1 MKKINYLIT
10 IIISVCFFNIK
21 GQNNVADFENLTLT
35 PESYWNGSDSSGIS
49 LANKYISKFV
59 AGNISFSNTWNS
71 NYSYWSDGWIYS
83 NTSDSVTS
91 GSTNISSCIV
101 GNGANNSSNYS
112 IGKNKVYFNIDTS
125 GNSLPIDGIYVT
137 NTTYAHNSMRDGDAF
152 AKKFTNADQDYYKLL
167 ITSFNN
173 GTDVDTVEFFLADF
187 THLDSLQDYI
197 VNDWKYVDLSSLGL
211 VDSIKFS
218 LVSSDIGQF
227 GMNTPAFFALDDI
240 IINGANVGDFE
251 DLSLSTE
258 SYWDGSDLSGIHNNS
273 LFYNSFNSGTYSFA
287 NIYDTTY
294 GSIYGSW
301 SDGWSYSNMTDSST
315 SGYTN
320 LFSAKAGSGFN
331 SPNYSLGTTNST
343 IVFNQP
349 MPLNIMVCNTTYS
362 HNSMRDGD
370 AFAKKFTNADK
381 DSFVLDIYGFF
392 NGIIIDS
399 SHFYLADFTH
409 IDSTLDF
416 IVNDWQSVSLGSNIY
431 DSVQFNLTSSDIG
444 NFGMNTPA
452 YFCIDNI
459 NGKTNYGFENL
470 SLDTNSFF
478 DGSDLSGDPDNPD
491 YSANFSSAN
500 CSFDNIWN
508 TKYDYWKSGWSYSN
522 MTDSLNSVILN
533 PYSTKAGSGYGGSEN
548 YVIGKSGSYL
558 TYNSPVEFTAFISN
572 NTYTANSMRDGDQF
586 AKKFT
591 NADKD
596 YLKLHFHGYLNGTLI
611 DSSMVYLADF
621 THTDSTLDYI
631 VNVTPGFDWQL
642 IGIPTNNVDSVVFK
656 LESSD
661 VGVFGMNTPD
671 FYCMDNVGSYPL
683 STNEISENKFSI
695 YPNPASNH
703 IKLKNIDNSSNYT
716 VSIFDLFGKKIIYN
730 LINPEYINISNL
742 PKGQYLLRIK
752 SEKGITNE
760 RLLKI

>member
-49 LANKYISKFV
+49 LATKYTSKFV
-59 AGNISFSNTWNS
+59 AGNITFSNTWNS
-71 NYSYWSDGWIYS
+71 NWNYWSDGWMYS

-91 GSTNISSCIV
+91 GSSNISSCIV
-101 GNGANNSSNYS
+101 GKGANNSSNYS

-125 GNSLPIDGIYVT
+125 GNRFPIDGIYVT
-137 NTTYAHNSMRDGDAF
+137 NTTYAHNSMRDGDQF

-211 VDSIKFS
+211 IDSIKFS
-218 LVSSDIGQF
+218 LESSDIGQF
-227 GMNTPAFFALDDI
+227 GMNTPAFFA
-240 IINGANVGDFE
+240 
-251 DLSLSTE
+251 
-258 SYWDGSDLSGIHNNS
+258 
-273 LFYNSFNSGTYSFA
+273 
-287 NIYDTTY
+287 
-294 GSIYGSW
+294 
-301 SDGWSYSNMTDSST
+301 
-315 SGYTN
+315 
-320 LFSAKAGSGFN
+320 
-331 SPNYSLGTTNST
+331 
-343 IVFNQP
+343 
-349 MPLNIMVCNTTYS
+349 
-362 HNSMRDGD
+362 
-370 AFAKKFTNADK
+370 
-381 DSFVLDIYGFF
+381 
-392 NGIIIDS
+392 
-399 SHFYLADFTH
+399 
-409 IDSTLDF
+409 
-416 IVNDWQSVSLGSNIY
+416 
-431 DSVQFNLTSSDIG
+431 
-444 NFGMNTPA
+444 
-452 YFCIDNI
+452 IDNI
-459 NGKTNYGFENL
+459 KQGLNIFDFENL

-500 CSFDNIWN
+500 CSFNNIWN
-508 TKYDYWKSGWSYSN
+508 TKYDDWKSGWSYSN

-586 AKKFT
+586 AKRFT

-611 DSSMVYLADF
+611 DSSMAYLADF
-621 THTDSTLDYI
+621 THADSTLDYI

-661 VGVFGMNTPD
+661 VGAFGMNTPD

-683 STNEISENKFSI
+683 STNEISENNFSI
-695 YPNPASNH
+695 YPNPASKH
-703 IKLKNIDNSSNYT
+703 INLKNIDNVSNYS

-730 LINPEYINISNL
+730 LVNPEYINISNL
-742 PKGQYLLRIK
+742 PKGQYLIRIK

>member
-49 LANKYISKFV
+49 LATKYTSKFV
-59 AGNISFSNTWNS
+59 AGNITFSNTWNS
-71 NYSYWSDGWIYS
+71 NWNYWSDGWMYS

-91 GSTNISSCIV
+91 GSSNISSCV
-101 GNGANNSSNYS
+101 AGKGANNSSNYS

-125 GNSLPIDGIYVT
+125 GNRFPIDGIYVT
-137 NTTYAHNSMRDGDAF
+137 NTTYAHNSMRDGDQF

-211 VDSIKFS
+211 IDSIKFS
-218 LVSSDIGQF
+218 LESSDIGQF
-227 GMNTPAFFALDDI
+227 GMNTPAFFA
-240 IINGANVGDFE
+240 
-251 DLSLSTE
+251 
-258 SYWDGSDLSGIHNNS
+258 
-273 LFYNSFNSGTYSFA
+273 
-287 NIYDTTY
+287 
-294 GSIYGSW
+294 
-301 SDGWSYSNMTDSST
+301 
-315 SGYTN
+315 
-320 LFSAKAGSGFN
+320 
-331 SPNYSLGTTNST
+331 
-343 IVFNQP
+343 
-349 MPLNIMVCNTTYS
+349 
-362 HNSMRDGD
+362 
-370 AFAKKFTNADK
+370 
-381 DSFVLDIYGFF
+381 
-392 NGIIIDS
+392 
-399 SHFYLADFTH
+399 
-409 IDSTLDF
+409 
-416 IVNDWQSVSLGSNIY
+416 
-431 DSVQFNLTSSDIG
+431 
-444 NFGMNTPA
+444 
-452 YFCIDNI
+452 IDNI
-459 NGKTNYGFENL
+459 KQGLNIFDFENL

-500 CSFDNIWN
+500 CSFNNIWN
-508 TKYDYWKSGWSYSN
+508 TKYDDWKSGWSYSN

-558 TYNSPVEFTAFISN
+558 IFNSPVEFTAFISN

-586 AKKFT
+586 AKRFT

-611 DSSMVYLADF
+611 DSSMAYLADF
-621 THTDSTLDYI
+621 THADSTLDYI

-661 VGVFGMNTPD
+661 VGAYGMNTPD

-683 STNEISENKFSI
+683 STNEISENNFSI
-695 YPNPASNH
+695 YPNPASKH
-703 IKLKNIDNSSNYT
+703 INLKNIDNVSNYS

-730 LINPEYINISNL
+730 LVNPEYINISNL
-742 PKGQYLLRIK
+742 PKGQYLIRIK

>member
-1 MKKINYLIT
+1 MKKINYLMT
-10 IIISVCFFNIK
+10 IIIFVTNYNIN
-21 GQNNVADFENLTLT
+21 GQNNVAGFENLTLS
-35 PESYWNGSDSSGIS
+35 PESYWDGSDSSGNS
-49 LANKYISKFV
+49 LASKYTSKFLI
-59 AGNISFSNTWNS
+59 GNITLSNIWNS

-83 NTSDSVTS
+83 NTSDDTTS
-91 GSTNISSCIV
+91 GSSNISSCIA
-101 GNGANNSSNYS
+101 GKGANNSSNYS
-112 IGKNKVYFNIDTS
+112 IGKNKSFFNIDTS

-137 NTTYAHNSMRDGDAF
+137 NTTYAHNSMRDGDVF

-173 GTDVDTVEFFLADF
+173 GNDVDTVEFFLADF

-197 VNDWKYVDLSSLGL
+197 VNDWQYVDLSSLGL

-218 LVSSDIGQF
+218 LISSDIGQF
-227 GMNTPAFFALDDI
+227 GMNTPAFFA
-240 IINGANVGDFE
+240 
-251 DLSLSTE
+251 
-258 SYWDGSDLSGIHNNS
+258 
-273 LFYNSFNSGTYSFA
+273 
-287 NIYDTTY
+287 
-294 GSIYGSW
+294 
-301 SDGWSYSNMTDSST
+301 
-315 SGYTN
+315 
-320 LFSAKAGSGFN
+320 
-331 SPNYSLGTTNST
+331 
-343 IVFNQP
+343 
-349 MPLNIMVCNTTYS
+349 
-362 HNSMRDGD
+362 
-370 AFAKKFTNADK
+370 
-381 DSFVLDIYGFF
+381 
-392 NGIIIDS
+392 
-399 SHFYLADFTH
+399 
-409 IDSTLDF
+409 
-416 IVNDWQSVSLGSNIY
+416 
-431 DSVQFNLTSSDIG
+431 
-444 NFGMNTPA
+444 
-452 YFCIDNI
+452 IDNI
-459 NGKTNYGFENL
+459 KQGLNIFDFENL

-491 YSANFSSAN
+491 YSAIFSSGD
-500 CSFDNIWN
+500 CSFNNIWN
-508 TKYDYWKSGWSYSN
+508 TQYDYWKSGWSYSN

-591 NADKD
+591 NADND

-661 VGVFGMNTPD
+661 VGAFGMNTPD
-671 FYCMDNVGSYPL
+671 FYCMDNVGNYPL
-683 STNEISENKFSI
+683 STNVISENKFSI
-695 YPNPASNH
+695 YPNPASNY
-703 IKLKNIDNSSNYT
+703 INLKNIDNNSNYT

>member
-91 GSTNISSCIV
+91 GLSNISSCIV

-112 IGKNKVYFNIDTS
+112 IGKNKVYFNVDTS

-227 GMNTPAFFALDDI
+227 GMNTPAFFA
-240 IINGANVGDFE
+240 
-251 DLSLSTE
+251 
-258 SYWDGSDLSGIHNNS
+258 
-273 LFYNSFNSGTYSFA
+273 
-287 NIYDTTY
+287 
-294 GSIYGSW
+294 
-301 SDGWSYSNMTDSST
+301 
-315 SGYTN
+315 
-320 LFSAKAGSGFN
+320 
-331 SPNYSLGTTNST
+331 
-343 IVFNQP
+343 
-349 MPLNIMVCNTTYS
+349 
-362 HNSMRDGD
+362 
-370 AFAKKFTNADK
+370 
-381 DSFVLDIYGFF
+381 
-392 NGIIIDS
+392 
-399 SHFYLADFTH
+399 
-409 IDSTLDF
+409 
-416 IVNDWQSVSLGSNIY
+416 
-431 DSVQFNLTSSDIG
+431 
-444 NFGMNTPA
+444 
-452 YFCIDNI
+452 IDNI
-459 NGKTNYGFENL
+459 KQGLNFYDFENL

-596 YLKLHFHGYLNGTLI
+596 YLKLHFHGYLNGTII

-621 THTDSTLDYI
+621 THTDSSLDYI

-661 VGVFGMNTPD
+661 VGAFGMNTPD

>member
-49 LANKYISKFV
+49 LATKYTSKFV
-59 AGNISFSNTWNS
+59 AGNITFSNTWNS
-71 NYSYWSDGWIYS
+71 NWNYWSDGWMYS

-91 GSTNISSCIV
+91 GSSNISSCIV
-101 GNGANNSSNYS
+101 GKGANNSSNYS

-125 GNSLPIDGIYVT
+125 GNRFPIDGIYVT
-137 NTTYAHNSMRDGDAF
+137 NTTYAHNSMRDGDQF

-211 VDSIKFS
+211 IDSIKFS
-218 LVSSDIGQF
+218 LESSDIGQF
-227 GMNTPAFFALDDI
+227 GMNTPAFFA
-240 IINGANVGDFE
+240 
-251 DLSLSTE
+251 
-258 SYWDGSDLSGIHNNS
+258 
-273 LFYNSFNSGTYSFA
+273 
-287 NIYDTTY
+287 
-294 GSIYGSW
+294 
-301 SDGWSYSNMTDSST
+301 
-315 SGYTN
+315 
-320 LFSAKAGSGFN
+320 
-331 SPNYSLGTTNST
+331 
-343 IVFNQP
+343 
-349 MPLNIMVCNTTYS
+349 
-362 HNSMRDGD
+362 
-370 AFAKKFTNADK
+370 
-381 DSFVLDIYGFF
+381 
-392 NGIIIDS
+392 
-399 SHFYLADFTH
+399 
-409 IDSTLDF
+409 
-416 IVNDWQSVSLGSNIY
+416 
-431 DSVQFNLTSSDIG
+431 
-444 NFGMNTPA
+444 
-452 YFCIDNI
+452 IDNI
-459 NGKTNYGFENL
+459 KQGLNIFDFENL

-500 CSFDNIWN
+500 CSFNNIWN
-508 TKYDYWKSGWSYSN
+508 TKYDDWKSGWSYSN

-558 TYNSPVEFTAFISN
+558 IFNSPVEFTAFISN

-596 YLKLHFHGYLNGTLI
+596 YLKLYFYGYLSGTLI

-661 VGVFGMNTPD
+661 VGAFGMNTPD

-683 STNEISENKFSI
+683 STNEISQNKFSI
-695 YPNPASNH
+695 YPNPASKH
-703 IKLKNIDNSSNYT
+703 INLKNIDNVSNYS

-742 PKGQYLLRIK
+742 PKGQYLIRIK

>member
-1 MKKINYLIT
+1 INYLIT
-10 IIISVCFFNIK
+10 IIISVCFLNIK
-21 GQNNVADFENLTLT
+21 GQNNVADFENLTLS
-35 PESYWNGSDSSGIS
+35 PESYWNGSDSSGFS
-49 LANKYISKFV
+49 LATKYTSKFV

-71 NYSYWSDGWIYS
+71 NWNYWSDGWIYS

-91 GSTNISSCIV
+91 GSTNISSCIA
-101 GNGANNSSNYS
+101 GKGANNSSNYS
-112 IGKNKVYFNIDTS
+112 IGKNKVYFNVDTS

-137 NTTYAHNSMRDGDAF
+137 NTTYSHNSMKDGDQF
-152 AKKFTNADQDYYKLL
+152 AKKFTNADQDYFKLL
-167 ITSFNN
+167 VTSFDN

-227 GMNTPAFFALDDI
+227 GMNTPAFFA
-240 IINGANVGDFE
+240 
-251 DLSLSTE
+251 
-258 SYWDGSDLSGIHNNS
+258 
-273 LFYNSFNSGTYSFA
+273 
-287 NIYDTTY
+287 
-294 GSIYGSW
+294 
-301 SDGWSYSNMTDSST
+301 
-315 SGYTN
+315 
-320 LFSAKAGSGFN
+320 
-331 SPNYSLGTTNST
+331 
-343 IVFNQP
+343 
-349 MPLNIMVCNTTYS
+349 
-362 HNSMRDGD
+362 
-370 AFAKKFTNADK
+370 
-381 DSFVLDIYGFF
+381 
-392 NGIIIDS
+392 
-399 SHFYLADFTH
+399 
-409 IDSTLDF
+409 
-416 IVNDWQSVSLGSNIY
+416 
-431 DSVQFNLTSSDIG
+431 
-444 NFGMNTPA
+444 
-452 YFCIDNI
+452 IDNI
-459 NGKTNYGFENL
+459 KQGLNFYDFENL

-572 NTYTANSMRDGDQF
+572 NTYTANSIGDGDQF

-661 VGVFGMNTPD
+661 VGAFGMNTPD

-683 STNEISENKFSI
+683 STNEILENKFSI

-703 IKLKNIDNSSNYT
+703 INLKNIDNSSNYT

-752 SEKGITNE
+752 SKKGITNE

>member
-21 GQNNVADFENLTLT
+21 GQINVADFENLTLS

-49 LANKYISKFV
+49 LATKYTSKFM
-59 AGNISFSNTWNS
+59 AGNITFSNTWNS
-71 NYSYWSDGWIYS
+71 NWNYWSDGWIYS
-83 NTSDSVTS
+83 NNSDSVTS
-91 GSTNISSCIV
+91 GLSNISSCV
-101 GNGANNSSNYS
+101 AGKGANNSSNYS
-112 IGKNKVYFNIDTS
+112 IGKNKVYFNVDTS

-152 AKKFTNADQDYYKLL
+152 AKKFTNSDQDYYKLL

-227 GMNTPAFFALDDI
+227 GMNTPAFFA
-240 IINGANVGDFE
+240 
-251 DLSLSTE
+251 
-258 SYWDGSDLSGIHNNS
+258 
-273 LFYNSFNSGTYSFA
+273 
-287 NIYDTTY
+287 
-294 GSIYGSW
+294 
-301 SDGWSYSNMTDSST
+301 
-315 SGYTN
+315 
-320 LFSAKAGSGFN
+320 
-331 SPNYSLGTTNST
+331 
-343 IVFNQP
+343 
-349 MPLNIMVCNTTYS
+349 
-362 HNSMRDGD
+362 
-370 AFAKKFTNADK
+370 
-381 DSFVLDIYGFF
+381 
-392 NGIIIDS
+392 
-399 SHFYLADFTH
+399 
-409 IDSTLDF
+409 
-416 IVNDWQSVSLGSNIY
+416 
-431 DSVQFNLTSSDIG
+431 
-444 NFGMNTPA
+444 
-452 YFCIDNI
+452 IDNI
-459 NGKTNYGFENL
+459 KQGLNIFDFENL

-522 MTDSLNSVILN
+522 MTDSLNSIILN

-558 TYNSPVEFTAFISN
+558 IYNSPVEFTAFISN

-596 YLKLHFHGYLNGTLI
+596 YLKLYFHGYLNGTLI

-661 VGVFGMNTPD
+661 VGAFGMNTPD

-695 YPNPASNH
+695 YPNPASKH
-703 IKLKNIDNSSNYT
+703 INLKNIANVSNYS

-752 SEKGITNE
+752 SKNGITNE

>member
-21 GQNNVADFENLTLT
+21 GQNNVADFENLTLS
-35 PESYWNGSDSSGIS
+35 PESYWDGSDSSGIS
-49 LANKYISKFV
+49 LATKYTSKFV
-59 AGNISFSNTWNS
+59 AGNITFSNTWNS
-71 NYSYWSDGWIYS
+71 NWNYWSDGWIYS
-83 NTSDSVTS
+83 NNSDSVTS
-91 GSTNISSCIV
+91 GLSNISSCV
-101 GNGANNSSNYS
+101 AGKGANNSSNYS
-112 IGKNKVYFNIDTS
+112 IGKNKVYFNVDNS

-137 NTTYAHNSMRDGDAF
+137 NTTYAHNSMRDGDVF
-152 AKKFTNADQDYYKLL
+152 AKKFTNTDQDYYKLL

-227 GMNTPAFFALDDI
+227 GMNTPAFFA
-240 IINGANVGDFE
+240 
-251 DLSLSTE
+251 
-258 SYWDGSDLSGIHNNS
+258 
-273 LFYNSFNSGTYSFA
+273 
-287 NIYDTTY
+287 
-294 GSIYGSW
+294 
-301 SDGWSYSNMTDSST
+301 
-315 SGYTN
+315 
-320 LFSAKAGSGFN
+320 
-331 SPNYSLGTTNST
+331 
-343 IVFNQP
+343 
-349 MPLNIMVCNTTYS
+349 
-362 HNSMRDGD
+362 
-370 AFAKKFTNADK
+370 
-381 DSFVLDIYGFF
+381 
-392 NGIIIDS
+392 
-399 SHFYLADFTH
+399 
-409 IDSTLDF
+409 
-416 IVNDWQSVSLGSNIY
+416 
-431 DSVQFNLTSSDIG
+431 
-444 NFGMNTPA
+444 
-452 YFCIDNI
+452 IDNI
-459 NGKTNYGFENL
+459 KQGLNIFDFENL

-491 YSANFSSAN
+491 YSAIFSSGD
-500 CSFDNIWN
+500 CSFNNIWN

-661 VGVFGMNTPD
+661 VGAFGMNTPD
-671 FYCMDNVGSYPL
+671 FYCMDNVGNYPL
-683 STNEISENKFSI
+683 STNVISENKFSI
-695 YPNPASNH
+695 YPNPAAELITLNP
-703 IKLKNIDNSSNYT
+703 LNNSLNYT
-716 VSIFDLFGKKIIYN
+716 VAIYDMFGKVVVNN
-730 LINPEYINISNL
+730 LTNPNHINISKL

-752 SEKGITNE
+752 SETGITNE

>member
-1 MKKINYLIT
+1 
-10 IIISVCFFNIK
+10 
-21 GQNNVADFENLTLT
+21 
-35 PESYWNGSDSSGIS
+35 
-49 LANKYISKFV
+49 
-59 AGNISFSNTWNS
+59 
-71 NYSYWSDGWIYS
+71 
-83 NTSDSVTS
+83 
-91 GSTNISSCIV
+91 
-101 GNGANNSSNYS
+101 
-112 IGKNKVYFNIDTS
+112 
-125 GNSLPIDGIYVT
+125 
-137 NTTYAHNSMRDGDAF
+137 
-152 AKKFTNADQDYYKLL
+152 
-167 ITSFNN
+167 
-173 GTDVDTVEFFLADF
+173 
-187 THLDSLQDYI
+187 
-197 VNDWKYVDLSSLGL
+197 
-211 VDSIKFS
+211 
-218 LVSSDIGQF
+218 
-227 GMNTPAFFALDDI
+227 MNTPAFFAIDNIKQGL
-240 IINGANVGDFE
+240 
-251 DLSLSTE
+251 
-258 SYWDGSDLSGIHNNS
+258 
-273 LFYNSFNSGTYSFA
+273 
-287 NIYDTTY
+287 NIYD
-294 GSIYGSW
+294 
-301 SDGWSYSNMTDSST
+301 
-315 SGYTN
+315 
-320 LFSAKAGSGFN
+320 
-331 SPNYSLGTTNST
+331 
-343 IVFNQP
+343 
-349 MPLNIMVCNTTYS
+349 
-362 HNSMRDGD
+362 
-370 AFAKKFTNADK
+370 
-381 DSFVLDIYGFF
+381 
-392 NGIIIDS
+392 
-399 SHFYLADFTH
+399 
-409 IDSTLDF
+409 
-416 IVNDWQSVSLGSNIY
+416 
-431 DSVQFNLTSSDIG
+431 
-444 NFGMNTPA
+444 
-452 YFCIDNI
+452 
-459 NGKTNYGFENL
+459 FENL

-661 VGVFGMNTPD
+661 VGAFGMNTPD

-703 IKLKNIDNSSNYT
+703 INLKNIDNISNYT

>member
-21 GQNNVADFENLTLT
+21 GQNNVADFENLSLS

-49 LANKYISKFV
+49 LANKYISKFE
-59 AGNISFSNTWNS
+59 AGNITFSNTWNS

-91 GSTNISSCIV
+91 GLSNISSCIV
-101 GNGANNSSNYS
+101 GNGTNNSSNYS
-112 IGKNKVYFNIDTS
+112 IGKNKVYINVDTS

-218 LVSSDIGQF
+218 LVSSDIGQS
-227 GMNTPAFFALDDI
+227 GMNTPAFFA
-240 IINGANVGDFE
+240 
-251 DLSLSTE
+251 
-258 SYWDGSDLSGIHNNS
+258 
-273 LFYNSFNSGTYSFA
+273 
-287 NIYDTTY
+287 
-294 GSIYGSW
+294 
-301 SDGWSYSNMTDSST
+301 
-315 SGYTN
+315 
-320 LFSAKAGSGFN
+320 
-331 SPNYSLGTTNST
+331 
-343 IVFNQP
+343 
-349 MPLNIMVCNTTYS
+349 
-362 HNSMRDGD
+362 
-370 AFAKKFTNADK
+370 
-381 DSFVLDIYGFF
+381 
-392 NGIIIDS
+392 
-399 SHFYLADFTH
+399 
-409 IDSTLDF
+409 
-416 IVNDWQSVSLGSNIY
+416 
-431 DSVQFNLTSSDIG
+431 
-444 NFGMNTPA
+444 
-452 YFCIDNI
+452 IDNI
-459 NGKTNYGFENL
+459 KQGLNFYDFENL

-500 CSFDNIWN
+500 CSLDNIWN

-621 THTDSTLDYI
+621 THTDSSLDYI

-661 VGVFGMNTPD
+661 VGAFGMNTPD

>member
-21 GQNNVADFENLTLT
+21 GQNNVADFENLTLA

-49 LANKYISKFV
+49 LATKYTSKFV

-71 NYSYWSDGWIYS
+71 NWNYWSDGWIYS

-101 GNGANNSSNYS
+101 GKGANNSSNYS
-112 IGKNKVYFNIDTS
+112 IGKNKVYFNVDTS
-125 GNSLPIDGIYVT
+125 SNSLPIDGIYVT

-227 GMNTPAFFALDDI
+227 GMNTPAFFA
-240 IINGANVGDFE
+240 
-251 DLSLSTE
+251 
-258 SYWDGSDLSGIHNNS
+258 
-273 LFYNSFNSGTYSFA
+273 
-287 NIYDTTY
+287 
-294 GSIYGSW
+294 
-301 SDGWSYSNMTDSST
+301 
-315 SGYTN
+315 
-320 LFSAKAGSGFN
+320 
-331 SPNYSLGTTNST
+331 
-343 IVFNQP
+343 
-349 MPLNIMVCNTTYS
+349 
-362 HNSMRDGD
+362 
-370 AFAKKFTNADK
+370 
-381 DSFVLDIYGFF
+381 
-392 NGIIIDS
+392 
-399 SHFYLADFTH
+399 
-409 IDSTLDF
+409 
-416 IVNDWQSVSLGSNIY
+416 
-431 DSVQFNLTSSDIG
+431 
-444 NFGMNTPA
+444 
-452 YFCIDNI
+452 IDNI
-459 NGKTNYGFENL
+459 KQGLNFYDFENL

-491 YSANFSSAN
+491 YFANFSSAN

-621 THTDSTLDYI
+621 THADSTLDYI

-661 VGVFGMNTPD
+661 FGAFGMNTPD

-695 YPNPASNH
+695 YPNPASKYIN
-703 IKLKNIDNSSNYT
+703 IKNIDNISNYT

>member
-10 IIISVCFFNIK
+10 IIISVCFLNIK
-21 GQNNVADFENLTLT
+21 GQNNIADFENLTLS
-35 PESYWNGSDSSGIS
+35 PESYWDGSDSSGIS
-49 LANKYISKFV
+49 LATKYTSKFV
-59 AGNISFSNTWNS
+59 SGNITFSNTWNS
-71 NYSYWSDGWIYS
+71 NWNYWSDGWIYS

-91 GSTNISSCIV
+91 GLSNISSCV
-101 GNGANNSSNYS
+101 AGKGANNSSNYS
-112 IGKNKVYFNIDTS
+112 IGKNKVYFNVDTS

-137 NTTYAHNSMRDGDAF
+137 NTTYAHNSMRDGDVF

-227 GMNTPAFFALDDI
+227 GMNTPAFFA
-240 IINGANVGDFE
+240 
-251 DLSLSTE
+251 
-258 SYWDGSDLSGIHNNS
+258 
-273 LFYNSFNSGTYSFA
+273 
-287 NIYDTTY
+287 
-294 GSIYGSW
+294 
-301 SDGWSYSNMTDSST
+301 
-315 SGYTN
+315 
-320 LFSAKAGSGFN
+320 
-331 SPNYSLGTTNST
+331 
-343 IVFNQP
+343 
-349 MPLNIMVCNTTYS
+349 
-362 HNSMRDGD
+362 
-370 AFAKKFTNADK
+370 
-381 DSFVLDIYGFF
+381 
-392 NGIIIDS
+392 
-399 SHFYLADFTH
+399 
-409 IDSTLDF
+409 
-416 IVNDWQSVSLGSNIY
+416 
-431 DSVQFNLTSSDIG
+431 
-444 NFGMNTPA
+444 
-452 YFCIDNI
+452 IDNI
-459 NGKTNYGFENL
+459 KQGLNIFDFENL

-491 YSANFSSAN
+491 YSAIFSSGD
-500 CSFDNIWN
+500 CSFNNIWN
-508 TKYDYWKSGWSYSN
+508 TQYDYWKSGWSYSN

-596 YLKLHFHGYLNGTLI
+596 YLKLHFRGYLNGTLI

-621 THTDSTLDYI
+621 THIDSTLDYI

-661 VGVFGMNTPD
+661 VGAYGMNTPD
-671 FYCMDNVGSYPL
+671 FYCIDNVGNYPL
-683 STNEISENKFSI
+683 STNVISENKFSI

-703 IKLKNIDNSSNYT
+703 INLKNIDNSSNYT

>member
-1 MKKINYLIT
+1 MKKINYLMT
-10 IIISVCFFNIK
+10 IIIFVTNYNIN
-21 GQNNVADFENLTLT
+21 GQNNVADFENLTLS
-35 PESYWNGSDSSGIS
+35 PESYWDGSDSSGNS
-49 LANKYISKFV
+49 LASKYTSKFLV
-59 AGNISFSNTWNS
+59 GNITLSNIWNS

-83 NTSDSVTS
+83 NTSDDTTS
-91 GSTNISSCIV
+91 GSSNISSCIA
-101 GNGANNSSNYS
+101 GKGANNSSNYS
-112 IGKNKVYFNIDTS
+112 IGKNKSFFNIDTS

-137 NTTYAHNSMRDGDAF
+137 NTTYAHNSMRDGDVF

-173 GTDVDTVEFFLADF
+173 GNDVDTVEFFLADF

-197 VNDWKYVDLSSLGL
+197 VNDWQYVDLSSLGL

-218 LVSSDIGQF
+218 LISSDIGQF
-227 GMNTPAFFALDDI
+227 GMNTPAFFA
-240 IINGANVGDFE
+240 
-251 DLSLSTE
+251 
-258 SYWDGSDLSGIHNNS
+258 
-273 LFYNSFNSGTYSFA
+273 
-287 NIYDTTY
+287 
-294 GSIYGSW
+294 
-301 SDGWSYSNMTDSST
+301 
-315 SGYTN
+315 
-320 LFSAKAGSGFN
+320 
-331 SPNYSLGTTNST
+331 
-343 IVFNQP
+343 
-349 MPLNIMVCNTTYS
+349 
-362 HNSMRDGD
+362 
-370 AFAKKFTNADK
+370 
-381 DSFVLDIYGFF
+381 
-392 NGIIIDS
+392 
-399 SHFYLADFTH
+399 
-409 IDSTLDF
+409 
-416 IVNDWQSVSLGSNIY
+416 
-431 DSVQFNLTSSDIG
+431 
-444 NFGMNTPA
+444 
-452 YFCIDNI
+452 IDNI
-459 NGKTNYGFENL
+459 KQGLNIFDFENL

-491 YSANFSSAN
+491 YSAIFSSGD
-500 CSFDNIWN
+500 CSFNNIWN

-548 YVIGKSGSYL
+548 YVIGKNGSYL

-591 NADKD
+591 NADND

-661 VGVFGMNTPD
+661 VGAFGMNTPD
-671 FYCMDNVGSYPL
+671 FYCMDNVGNYPL
-683 STNEISENKFSI
+683 STNVISENKFSI

-703 IKLKNIDNSSNYT
+703 INLKNIDNSSNYT

-730 LINPEYINISNL
+730 LINPDYINISNF

>member
-59 AGNISFSNTWNS
+59 AGNITFSNTWNS
-71 NYSYWSDGWIYS
+71 NYSYWSDGWMYS

-91 GSTNISSCIV
+91 GLSNISSCIV

-227 GMNTPAFFALDDI
+227 GMNTPAFFA
-240 IINGANVGDFE
+240 
-251 DLSLSTE
+251 
-258 SYWDGSDLSGIHNNS
+258 
-273 LFYNSFNSGTYSFA
+273 
-287 NIYDTTY
+287 
-294 GSIYGSW
+294 
-301 SDGWSYSNMTDSST
+301 
-315 SGYTN
+315 
-320 LFSAKAGSGFN
+320 
-331 SPNYSLGTTNST
+331 
-343 IVFNQP
+343 
-349 MPLNIMVCNTTYS
+349 
-362 HNSMRDGD
+362 
-370 AFAKKFTNADK
+370 
-381 DSFVLDIYGFF
+381 
-392 NGIIIDS
+392 
-399 SHFYLADFTH
+399 
-409 IDSTLDF
+409 
-416 IVNDWQSVSLGSNIY
+416 
-431 DSVQFNLTSSDIG
+431 
-444 NFGMNTPA
+444 
-452 YFCIDNI
+452 IDNI
-459 NGKTNYGFENL
+459 KQGLNFYDFENL

-491 YSANFSSAN
+491 YSANFYSAN

-631 VNVTPGFDWQL
+631 VNVNPGFDWQL

-695 YPNPASNH
+695 YPNPASKYIN
-703 IKLKNIDNSSNYT
+703 IKNIDNISNYT

>member
-21 GQNNVADFENLTLT
+21 GQNNVADFENLTLS
-35 PESYWNGSDSSGIS
+35 PESYWDGSDSSGIS
-49 LANKYISKFV
+49 LATKYTSKFV
-59 AGNISFSNTWNS
+59 AGNITFSNTWNS
-71 NYSYWSDGWIYS
+71 NWNYWSDGWIYS
-83 NTSDSVTS
+83 NNSDSVTS
-91 GSTNISSCIV
+91 GLSNISSCV
-101 GNGANNSSNYS
+101 AGKGANNSSNYS
-112 IGKNKVYFNIDTS
+112 IGKNKVYFNVDTS

-137 NTTYAHNSMRDGDAF
+137 NTTYAHNSMRDGDVF
-152 AKKFTNADQDYYKLL
+152 AKKFTNTDQDYYKLL

-227 GMNTPAFFALDDI
+227 GMNTPAFFA
-240 IINGANVGDFE
+240 
-251 DLSLSTE
+251 
-258 SYWDGSDLSGIHNNS
+258 
-273 LFYNSFNSGTYSFA
+273 
-287 NIYDTTY
+287 
-294 GSIYGSW
+294 
-301 SDGWSYSNMTDSST
+301 
-315 SGYTN
+315 
-320 LFSAKAGSGFN
+320 
-331 SPNYSLGTTNST
+331 
-343 IVFNQP
+343 
-349 MPLNIMVCNTTYS
+349 
-362 HNSMRDGD
+362 
-370 AFAKKFTNADK
+370 
-381 DSFVLDIYGFF
+381 
-392 NGIIIDS
+392 
-399 SHFYLADFTH
+399 
-409 IDSTLDF
+409 
-416 IVNDWQSVSLGSNIY
+416 
-431 DSVQFNLTSSDIG
+431 
-444 NFGMNTPA
+444 
-452 YFCIDNI
+452 IDNI
-459 NGKTNYGFENL
+459 KQGLNIFDFENL

-491 YSANFSSAN
+491 YSAIFSSGD
-500 CSFDNIWN
+500 CSFNNIWN

-661 VGVFGMNTPD
+661 VGAFGMNTPD
-671 FYCMDNVGSYPL
+671 FYCMDNVGNYPL
-683 STNEISENKFSI
+683 STNVISENKFSI
-695 YPNPASNH
+695 YPNPAAELITLNP
-703 IKLKNIDNSSNYT
+703 LNNSLNYT
-716 VSIFDLFGKKIIYN
+716 VAIYDMFGKVVVNN
-730 LINPEYINISNL
+730 LTNPNHINISKL

-752 SEKGITNE
+752 SETGITNE